1 MRGDVE
7 AGYVDGKLRVSLP
20 ANISLDGQNGGY
32 QTREQTGSVRSRA
45 SPLRTSPPSA
55 SGEPQSKNNP
65 LHHDVGLFFDRLRL
79 RPSTLRLVDG
89 SVQWPGQLSAVP
101 VLREHE
107 NQRAPGHRGEPPKEA
122 KSLLHNNFNSL
133 RAPMHLPSVRNAG

>member
-7 AGYVDGKLRVSLP
+7 AGYVDGKLRASLP

-32 QTREQTGSVRSRA
+32 QRREQTGSVRSRA

-65 LHHDVGLFFDRLRL
+65 LHHDVDCSSIACDFALQRSVSLTGQYNARGNFQPF
-79 RPSTLRLVDG
+79 PCSASTRI
-89 SVQWPGQLSAVP
+89 
-101 VLREHE
+101 
-107 NQRAPGHRGEPPKEA
+107 RARQGRWSSEA
-122 KSLLHNNFNSL
+122 
-133 RAPMHLPSVRNAG
+133 